1 MKAFSN
7 SGNIAGALHLYKLQS
22 QAEDRRRIFRYQRA
36 MSMPLKNDDNKDN
49 NLFSSYLPPP
59 SRRTAHVLLE
69 ILRDN
74 KMYEKSIEIL
84 NDICKRAT
92 YAKLFSGSSPEQLKK
107 SIDDLDVKPMS
118 VALTPSGEFVLSMQY
133 EPDQTTYALVIEAC
147 IESSKADLA
156 MDVYNLME
164 TWGLKPD
171 RLAMKHIY

>member
-1 MKAFSN
+1 
-7 SGNIAGALHLYKLQS
+7 
-22 QAEDRRRIFRYQRA
+22 
-36 MSMPLKNDDNKDN
+36 MSTPLKNDNNEDN
-49 NLFSSYLPPP
+49 NVFSSNLPPP

-92 YAKLFSGSSPEQLKK
+92 YAKLFSGSSPEKLKE
-107 SIDDLDVKPMS
+107 SIEDLDVKPMS

-133 EPDQTTYALVIEAC
+133 EPDQTTYALVLEAC
-147 IESSKADLA
+147 VEASKADLA

-171 RLAMKHIY
+171 RLAIKLLLLSL